1 MIVIHLDCFLEVQR
15 SIFELFRG
23 IFKLVSRAN
32 FLKIINTRTSKRND
46 NDTTEEISDE
56 VFHDSFKDLNITKE
70 EQEEITLEMIYKEIK
85 MFKQDFSSKIDSV
98 KEDILLKLQKEN
110 AALKTEIS
118 EMKDDLIEKARIIDE
133 LQESIDKTQEDKADH
148 MAFCEVERDTAEL
161 QQYTRR
167 NNIEISGLPETI
179 EDKSL
184 EDTVIKIA
192 KVVDIS
198 IAKNDIE
205 ACHRLRRRKKD
216 NGPRRIIVRFVN
228 RKIAE
233 KFMRKGNELRKPY
246 IFEKADLTEKI
257 YINNNLCSYYRYLWG
272 KVKSLYQKQLLILFG
287 YLMAPL
293 T

>member
-1 MIVIHLDCFLEVQR
+1 M
-15 SIFELFRG
+15 
-23 IFKLVSRAN
+23 
-32 FLKIINTRTSKRND
+32 
-46 NDTTEEISDE
+46 
-56 VFHDSFKDLNITKE
+56 KE
-70 EQEEITLEMIYKEIK
+70 
-85 MFKQDFSSKIDSV
+85 
-98 KEDILLKLQKEN
+98 
-110 AALKTEIS
+110 
-118 EMKDDLIEKARIIDE
+118 DLIEKTRIIDE
-133 LQESIDKTQEDKADH
+133 LQESINKTQEDKADH

-192 KVVDIS
+192 KAVDIP
-198 IAKNDIE
+198 IGKNDIE
-205 ACHRLRRRKKD
+205 ACHRLSRRKKD

-228 RKIAE
+228 RKFAE

-272 KVKSLYQKQLLILFG
+272 KVKSLYQKQLIDSFWVFNGSINLKFLDSNKTMKVTHINDLIECFPDHKNL
-287 YLMAPL
+287 YE
-293 T
+293 

>member
-1 MIVIHLDCFLEVQR
+1 
-15 SIFELFRG
+15 
-23 IFKLVSRAN
+23 
-32 FLKIINTRTSKRND
+32 
-46 NDTTEEISDE
+46 
-56 VFHDSFKDLNITKE
+56 
-70 EQEEITLEMIYKEIK
+70 
-85 MFKQDFSSKIDSV
+85 MFKQDLSSKIDSV

-118 EMKDDLIEKARIIDE
+118 VMKEDLTEKARIIDD
-133 LQESIDKTQEDKADH
+133 LQESINKTQEDKADH

-192 KVVDIS
+192 KAVDIH
-198 IAKNDIE
+198 IGENDIE
-205 ACHRLRRRKKD
+205 ACHRLSRRKKD

-228 RKIAE
+228 RKFAE
-233 KFMRKGNELRKPY
+233 KIMRKGNELRKPY
-246 IFEKADLTEKI
+246 IFKKADLTEKI

-272 KVKSLYQKQLLILFG
+272 KVKSLYLKQLIDSFWVFNGSINLKFLDSNETMKVTHINDLIECFPDHKNL
-287 YLMAPL
+287 YD
-293 T
+293 